1 MQDWP
6 AIMEKKGAVV
16 VEGCLLFSPRF
27 FEQTSGELKV
37 AGARYEVDPAK
48 DLISMGFVGS
58 PSWWYQHSWSSY
70 MRYGVDQLMSTPSH
84 TYSYKVVER
93 RGDTLFFRIMRV
105 GSGAK
110 PVGEQYYR
118 LPDVEVVE
126 VKGFELMSYS
136 KAARSLRPRTY
147 RFPKPLWYDMLNHAA
162 LEFERGKLDFAALV
176 NYYRTVAPR
185 QTINATLVMGGF
197 TVDLVDLV
205 PLVVHAGLAAAHSV
219 FLNQKTVRGLTDMA
233 MQERE
238 LAIESTLYK
247 LFDGLWGTIQAV
259 VSIPLVPFKLLGSLL
274 RMAHRAVVST
284 KVLTWNPVV
293 SVVRVSAVHLLGSHV
308 SRAHFR
314 AMGEVMEHAYAGHVA
329 EDAPFDQL
337 LVAIRE
343 PEIANMM
350 LDLCKSWMPKSHVRA
365 LEAVANKS
373 MASVQPTPPPT
384 YRTGSVVT
392 DADIVQD
399 DKLHVERVLAIQEA
413 IEEAEMD
420 NRKLVESCS
429 RAYTALTRS
438 GKPVGSLI
446 KKFEELYCNPDF
458 WQVKNGVLQGSLL
471 GLQASDFRHS
481 AVYSARA
488 DPTTGSQ
495 VMAVFEDTWSGLDA
509 DGVFVTREYKLIS
522 DRTYSGW
529 VMTSDLLVIFN
540 GPEILRAMRAALDVR
555 HDYRVILEEG
565 PPGCG
570 KTTAIVEAVGPDD
583 CVMCPVR
590 ESIQDTRARVMEKL
604 SNFIGPRTRLR
615 TVDSYLTNYYLDAK
629 TESMRSEVLLADES
643 FMTHSGKW
651 YSCAGLLGVAVVY
664 AYGDTQ
670 QIPHIPRV
678 QAAKLYVRIAAQ
690 EVRRKWLTYRCPADA
705 VVAWNHLYGNC
716 VRTVSK
722 VRDSMRVVTSSRGL
736 DIPHGCVMMC
746 MYQADKKILRD
757 VYAQSIK
764 PKNLKIVTA
773 HEAEGKTYK
782 DVWLH
787 RFDVRK
793 RTDDFSLFD
802 QSQHVLVAM
811 SRHTESFVYVCPQ
824 DVGDL
829 VSTWISQVSPRKVQ
843 AVLDVTSAGESY

>member
-1 MQDWP
+1 
-6 AIMEKKGAVV
+6 
-16 VEGCLLFSPRF
+16 
-27 FEQTSGELKV
+27 
-37 AGARYEVDPAK
+37 
-48 DLISMGFVGS
+48 
-58 PSWWYQHSWSSY
+58 
-70 MRYGVDQLMSTPSH
+70 
-84 TYSYKVVER
+84 
-93 RGDTLFFRIMRV
+93 
-105 GSGAK
+105 
-110 PVGEQYYR
+110 
-118 LPDVEVVE
+118 
-126 VKGFELMSYS
+126 
-136 KAARSLRPRTY
+136 
-147 RFPKPLWYDMLNHAA
+147 
-162 LEFERGKLDFAALV
+162 
-176 NYYRTVAPR
+176 
-185 QTINATLVMGGF
+185 
-197 TVDLVDLV
+197 
-205 PLVVHAGLAAAHSV
+205 
-219 FLNQKTVRGLTDMA
+219 
-233 MQERE
+233 
-238 LAIESTLYK
+238 
-247 LFDGLWGTIQAV
+247 
-259 VSIPLVPFKLLGSLL
+259 
-274 RMAHRAVVST
+274 
-284 KVLTWNPVV
+284 
-293 SVVRVSAVHLLGSHV
+293 
-308 SRAHFR
+308 
-314 AMGEVMEHAYAGHVA
+314 
-329 EDAPFDQL
+329 
-337 LVAIRE
+337 
-343 PEIANMM
+343 
-350 LDLCKSWMPKSHVRA
+350 
-365 LEAVANKS
+365 
-373 MASVQPTPPPT
+373 
-384 YRTGSVVT
+384 
-392 DADIVQD
+392 
-399 DKLHVERVLAIQEA
+399 
-413 IEEAEMD
+413 
-420 NRKLVESCS
+420 
-429 RAYTALTRS
+429 
-438 GKPVGSLI
+438 
-446 KKFEELYCNPDF
+446 
-458 WQVKNGVLQGSLL
+458 
-471 GLQASDFRHS
+471 
-481 AVYSARA
+481 
-488 DPTTGSQ
+488 
-495 VMAVFEDTWSGLDA
+495 MAVFEDTWSGLDA